1 MKYLL
6 ISITTFALLLTGCAT
21 TNQRVLDSEQSQV
34 QLRSIQ
40 TRTFE
45 TTDKDKT
52 LRTVIATLQD
62 LGFVIDKADQ
72 TLGTVTGTKLNRYT
86 VKMTVTVR
94 PHNNGVLVRAN
105 GQYNIT
111 PITDPIMYQNFF
123 TSLEKAMFLQ
133 ANAVD

>member
-6 ISITTFALLLTGCAT
+6 ISITTFALFLTGCAT

-52 LRTVIATLQD
+52 LRAVIATLQD
-62 LGFVIDKADQ
+62 LGFVIDKADE

-94 PHNNGVLVRAN
+94 SHNNGVLVRAN

-123 TSLEKAMFLQ
+123 SSLEKAMFLQ

>member
-6 ISITTFALLLTGCAT
+6 ITMTTFALLLTGCAT

-52 LRTVIATLQD
+52 LRAVIATLQD
-62 LGFVIDKADQ
+62 LGFVIDKADE

-86 VKMTVTVR
+86 IKMTVTVR
-94 PHNNGVLVRAN
+94 SHNNGVLVRAN

-111 PITDPIMYQNFF
+111 PITDPIIYQNFF

>member
-1 MKYLL
+1 MKCLL

-111 PITDPIMYQNFF
+111 QITDPIMYQNFF

-133 ANAVD
+133 ANAID

>member
-133 ANAVD
+133 ANAID